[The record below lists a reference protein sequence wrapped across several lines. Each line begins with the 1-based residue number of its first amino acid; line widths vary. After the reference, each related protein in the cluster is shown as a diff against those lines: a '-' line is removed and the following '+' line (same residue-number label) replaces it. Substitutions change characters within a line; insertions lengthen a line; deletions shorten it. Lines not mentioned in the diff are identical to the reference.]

1 MTPPGRPPA
10 GADPTTPYPQW
21 GGQQWGGQQQPWA
34 ARPRTGWSRP
44 SGSWWDRLLG
54 TPAPAGAYGGAPPT
68 YFWQALVCL
77 FLFLPTGI
85 AAVAYSLLVTR
96 RAQLGDRNGSVRASQ
111 MARLWCLAT
120 LVLFAVLVLVTA
132 ATGWHG

>member
-1 MTPPGRPPA
+1 M
-10 GADPTTPYPQW
+10 
-21 GGQQWGGQQQPWA
+21 
-34 ARPRTGWSRP
+34 
-44 SGSWWDRLLG
+44 LG
-54 TPAPAGAYGGAPPT
+54 APAGAYGNTTPPT

-77 FLFLPTGI
+77 FLFLPTGV

-96 RAQLGDRNGSVRASQ
+96 RAQLGDGAGSVRASQ

-120 LVLFAVLVLVTA
+120 LVLFAVAVLVTA